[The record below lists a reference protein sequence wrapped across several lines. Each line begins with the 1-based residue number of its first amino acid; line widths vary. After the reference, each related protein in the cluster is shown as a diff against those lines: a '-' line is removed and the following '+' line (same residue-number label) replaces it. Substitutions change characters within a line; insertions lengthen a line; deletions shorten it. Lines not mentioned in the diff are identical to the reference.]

1 MAILFYKISDK
12 YGCFS
17 NFAPYGFEY
26 DGLYWAT
33 SEHFFQAHKFVGT
46 ELFEKV
52 RLANSP
58 MEAAKI
64 GRDRRNRLRAD
75 WEDDMSLYPMK
86 AKFIKGNING

>member
-1 MAILFYKISDK
+1 MMVYIGQLVNTSFNVNHWYRT
-12 YGCFS
+12 
-17 NFAPYGFEY
+17 FEM
-26 DGLYWAT
+26 
-33 SEHFFQAHKFVGT
+33 
-46 ELFEKV
+46 V

>member
-1 MAILFYKISDK
+1 MVYKVTDK

-26 DGLYWAT
+26 DGLYWTT
-33 SEHFFQAHKFVGT
+33 SEHFFQAHKFIGT
-46 ELFEKV
+46 ELFEMV

-86 AKFIKGNING
+86 AKFIKGNINGQF